1 MKNKTVEV
9 SSTLRTSMKKVQ
21 EARKDYSTITEETHP
36 QETTQ
41 RIATWRNSI
50 DAFYKDLDSHGK
62 FLKSLLQD
70 TPNISFGNTKGLQKL
85 LKISE
90 KYSNDFKIIIN
101 VLKTLTYIPKNCEF
115 RNIYLATWDLVLQN
129 LRSTLLNMIKTILV
143 QGEDASLESF
153 IEVCE
158 IRDNLISQALK
169 ALLYRKIILWM
180 DLDILEAGYVKGDIL
195 EAVQNIF
202 AFKTKHG
209 YLPTKTEYVH
219 PKKASELPP
228 INDPSVKP
236 LPALNIANLFESLTE
251 EFSSIIS
258 LIENNFQLKN
268 VRVI

>member
-50 DAFYKDLDSHGK
+50 DAFYKDLNSHGK

-70 TPNISFGNTKGLQKL
+70 TPNISYGNTKGLQKL

-101 VLKTLTYIPKNCEF
+101 VLKSLTYIPKNCEF
-115 RNIYLATWDLVLQN
+115 RNIYTATWDLVLQN
-129 LRSTLLNMIKTILV
+129 LRSTLLNIIKTILV
-143 QGEDASLESF
+143 QGEDASLEGF

-158 IRDNLISQALK
+158 MRDNLISQALK

-219 PKKASELPP
+219 PKRASELPP

-236 LPALNIANLFESLTE
+236 LPVLNIANLFESLTD
-251 EFSSIIS
+251 EFASIIS

-268 VRVI
+268 VRII